1 MLILL
6 NVSQIDCQKYALQ
19 GLESN
24 AVDGEAVEKPTPEDQ
39 SRFFSELPCTLAE
52 AERPGVRSRFA
63 HSANEFSRAR
73 GHVLARY
80 PSKKALQ
87 CNDSCTLSITASMAQ
102 QCKPQEVGRRSLQTS
117 RAHIS
122 AINGEELQIYMI

>member
-6 NVSQIDCQKYALQ
+6 NVLQIDRQKYALQ

-39 SRFFSELPCTLAE
+39 GRFFSKLPCTLAE

-73 GHVLARY
+73 GHVLACY
-80 PSKKALQ
+80 PSKSALL
-87 CNDSCTLSITASMAQ
+87 CNDSCRTLSITASMAQ
-102 QCKPQEVGRRSLQTS
+102 QCKLQEVGRRSLQTS
-117 RAHIS
+117 RAHKLRLSMGRSCKSI
-122 AINGEELQIYMI
+122 